1 MTSSASGRF
10 STAGP
15 GSWDFP
21 RRVAGTALLVAE
33 GESAGIGADVLLAG
47 TGLTSRDLTDHHR
60 EVTAAQELRVV
71 RNLGREAPAGAAVRV
86 GSRYHAS
93 TFGPLGLALMSA
105 PSLGAAAEVALR
117 YLDLSFVFTL
127 PDFVVHEPADD
138 EMVAL
143 EGSPSR
149 LGPLDQAV
157 VALHLDD
164 RDLADDVRR
173 FVVERDLSAFW
184 TVLRE
189 LAGGRPRLRS
199 VRLPFAP
206 HASEAYRQTFG
217 VQPTWISGGR
227 AALVLDASWLDQPL
241 PQANSHAFAM
251 AQELC
256 ADLVA
261 DRRARDGVVPQ
272 VRVLVAQHL
281 EDGAAMA
288 AVAAD
293 LGLSERSLRRRLVE
307 AGVSYREL
315 VEGVRHERADDLLT
329 RTDLD
334 VAEIALRLGYAESTS
349 FSAAYRRWTGTT
361 PARARAAG
369 RSGRPRSG

>member
-1 MTSSASGRF
+1 MTSSAPRRF
-10 STAGP
+10 GAP
-15 GSWDFP
+15 GTETWDFP

-33 GESAGIGADVLLAG
+33 GESAGIDLATLLAG
-47 TGLTSRDLTDHHR
+47 TGLGVRDLDDHHR

-71 RNLGREAPAGAAVRV
+71 RNLGREAAPGAAVRV

-138 EMVAL
+138 GTITL

-149 LGPLDQAV
+149 LGPLDHAV

-173 FVVERDLSAFW
+173 FVVERDLAAFW

-189 LAGGRPRLRS
+189 LAGGRPRLRA

-206 HASEAYRQTFG
+206 RETEAYRETFG
-217 VQPTWISGGR
+217 VPPTWITGGR

-241 PQANSHAFAM
+241 PQSNSHAFAM

-281 EDGAAMA
+281 EDGAPMA
-288 AVAAD
+288 AVAAH
-293 LGLSERSLRRRLVE
+293 LGLSERSLRRRLAD
-307 AGVSYREL
+307 AGVSFRE
-315 VEGVRHERADDLLT
+315 VVDGVRHERADDLLT
-329 RTDLD
+329 RTDLE

-361 PARARAAG
+361 PARARAAARAARG
-369 RSGRPRSG
+369 LD